1 VKAIEDL
8 NDIQNELV
16 QPDSTDQSGSAANQ
30 NNPASASRGRAST
43 LFNVEGKICTS
54 SPLARQGI
62 KSTFEAAR
70 QIQGGQ
76 DTISVAAEVGI
87 IQGVPKKVLS
97 IEIYPIVVKHRILC
111 DWKLKIQLYFVY
123 ALLCSA

>member
-1 VKAIEDL
+1 VEAIEYL

-30 NNPASASRGRAST
+30 NNPASASRGRAPT

-54 SPLARQGI
+54 LSLARQRI
-62 KSTFEAAR
+62 KSTFEADR
-70 QIQGGQ
+70 QIHGGQ

-87 IQGVPKKVLS
+87 KQGVPQKSTLYRNLS
-97 IEIYPIVVKHRILC
+97 YC
-111 DWKLKIQLYFVY
+111 
-123 ALLCSA
+123 C

>member
-1 VKAIEDL
+1 MEAIEDL

-30 NNPASASRGRAST
+30 NNPASSSRGIAPT

-54 SPLARQGI
+54 SSLARQRI

-70 QIQGGQ
+70 QIHGGQ

-87 IQGVPKKVLS
+87 TQGITKKRNLYRNLS
-97 IEIYPIVVKHRILC
+97 YC
-111 DWKLKIQLYFVY
+111 
-123 ALLCSA
+123 C